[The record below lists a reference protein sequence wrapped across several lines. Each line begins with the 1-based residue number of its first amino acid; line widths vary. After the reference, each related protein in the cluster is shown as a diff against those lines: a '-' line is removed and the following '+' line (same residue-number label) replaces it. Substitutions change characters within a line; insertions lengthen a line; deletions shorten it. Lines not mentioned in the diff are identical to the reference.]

1 MGFLW
6 CLVHNLDSGQWCTGC
21 FRWNIPILFDITFF
35 WKMILNFRLL
45 ENNELICPF
54 YAYFLNFFFFL
65 KIFSL
70 GKRFSPGLGFE
81 PALYEQKV
89 RAMPLGYEGQ
99 SRPEI
104 LNDWLSFQFFFIETF
119 KMSNLIEIWKKSDK
133 IITNSFISLTIT
145 TIRHYFK

>member
-1 MGFLW
+1 
-6 CLVHNLDSGQWCTGC
+6 
-21 FRWNIPILFDITFF
+21 
-35 WKMILNFRLL
+35 MILNFRLL

-54 YAYFLNFFFFL
+54 YAYFLNFFFLFE

-89 RAMPLGYEGQ
+89 RAIPLGYEGQ

-104 LNDWLSFQFFFIETF
+104 LND
-119 KMSNLIEIWKKSDK
+119 
-133 IITNSFISLTIT
+133 
-145 TIRHYFK
+145 

>member
-1 MGFLW
+1 M
-6 CLVHNLDSGQWCTGC
+6 LVMSNELVQGVSGEMS
-21 FRWNIPILFDITFF
+21 LFYFAITFF

-54 YAYFLNFFFFL
+54 YAYLKNFFFFL

-89 RAMPLGYEGQ
+89 RAIPLGYEGR

-104 LNDWLSFQFFFIETF
+104 LND
-119 KMSNLIEIWKKSDK
+119 
-133 IITNSFISLTIT
+133 
-145 TIRHYFK
+145 